1 MTAAPLT
8 DLSATHPAQAE
19 RPATLREIV
28 GSLAFYAAFYGGSVL
43 FVLAGCLV
51 MPFSERA
58 LQIVAEGWSHWHAL
72 CCRVLI
78 GIRIE
83 QAELPLRSDVLYAL
97 RHESFFEAID
107 LPGRFPR
114 PAVFAKAELLRIP
127 LWGRVGQRYGLI
139 GVDRSA
145 GASTLRTML
154 REARTRGAG
163 RPLVIFPEGTRTPHD
178 RAAPLQAGFA
188 GLYKLLGLPVIPVA
202 VRSGALYHRRWKRA
216 GTISYVAGA
225 EIPPGLPRAEVE
237 ARVLAVIAPPAAPIA

>member
-1 MTAAPLT
+1 MTAAPTHLQ
-8 DLSATHPAQAE
+8 SAPPSAVAD
-19 RPATLREIV
+19 RPATVREVV
-28 GSLAFYAAFYGGSVL
+28 GSLAFYVAFYAGSVL

-51 MPFSERA
+51 LAFSERA
-58 LQIVAEGWSHWHAL
+58 LQLVAEGWSHWHAI
-72 CCRVLI
+72 CCRVFV

-83 QAELPLRSDVLYAL
+83 QAALPLRSDVLYAL

-107 LPGRFPR
+107 LPARFPR

-127 LWGRVGQRYGLI
+127 LWGVVGRNYGLI

-178 RAAPLQAGFA
+178 QPAPLQAGFA

-216 GTISYVAGA
+216 GTISYIAGP

-237 ARVLAVIAPPAAPIA
+237 ARVLGVIAPPA